1 MVKNLPASAGDTGE
15 ERSTPQSGRSPVSGA
30 TLGIT
35 DKMEAQPQPPLLIPQ
50 AQSQDEG
57 VRSYDSDFFLFF
69 FFFFLSLVELPG
81 KNVKV
86 LIVLREA

>member
-1 MVKNLPASAGDTGE
+1 M
-15 ERSTPQSGRSPVSGA
+15 SGA
-30 TLGIT
+30 TLDIT
-35 DKMEAQPQPPLLIPQ
+35 DKMEARPQPPLLILQ

-57 VRSYDSDFFLFF
+57 VRSYDSDFFLS